1 MSSGAPPHAG
11 SGGPPPPA
19 VLALPHGMVVV
30 GDEAVQRAVV
40 LRLGVNFR
48 ATVCS
53 DINAAVEMLLQRM
66 KEFDFVVISEELIIG
81 SSRPE
86 IMKLLREETGLRLL
100 VLRNEGGNEYSFV
113 PIVRRSD
120 TVCIEVSHASSTRL
134 PAASPHDG
142 SNGSTAAAIASSVR
156 RTTNGRKHR
165 RRAEKVIGTQGH
177 DAGEQSSQH
186 RQRKKRFIW
195 TPELS
200 KIFKEIYEELLLTGI
215 NYILTKY
222 KAYLLKQEQKDQQ
235 LPVDDNTNTS
245 SIKSQRG
252 SASLQQQIMNYGEN
266 DIMDN
271 QSIILSQTRYNEH
284 SNKQPKLLTANY
296 HGPRNMHHH
305 HKNTNNMQ
313 PSNGFN
319 MSFNKEEVIEATYQ
333 NQLTTRRVSA
343 SHAIAKASRRVTM
356 TKYMHPISQLHQQ
369 DYETTPDDSSNNTNN
384 IYEKYGEGWEAF
396 EDGGVSSTT
405 CTTLQNM
412 VHSAFR

>member
-53 DINAAVEMLLQRM
+53 EINAAVEMLRERT
-66 KEFDFVVISEELIIG
+66 KEFDFAVISEESIRSL
-81 SSRPE
+81 RPE
-86 IMKLLREETGLRLL
+86 IMKFLGEETGLRLL
-100 VLRNEGGNEYSFV
+100 VLRNEGGNEYSVV
-113 PIVRRSD
+113 PVVRRSD
-120 TVCIEVSHASSTRL
+120 TVCIEVSHASSARL

-142 SNGSTAAAIASSVR
+142 SNGSTAAAAAAVASSVR
-156 RTTNGRKHR
+156 RATNGRKHR
-165 RRAEKVIGTQGH
+165 RRAGEK
-177 DAGEQSSQH
+177 SSQH

-200 KIFKEIYEELLLTGI
+200 KIFIEIYEELLLTGI
-215 NYILTKY
+215 NPVPTKILELMKLRIGPMNDPELTRNTVSSYLQKY

-235 LPVDDNTNTS
+235 LPIDDNTNTS
-245 SIKSQRG
+245 SIKSQQG

-266 DIMDN
+266 DSMDN

-305 HKNTNNMQ
+305 HKNTNMQ
-313 PSNGFN
+313 PSNVLLDQSKGIQY
-319 MSFNKEEVIEATYQ
+319 V
-333 NQLTTRRVSA
+333 L
-343 SHAIAKASRRVTM
+343 
-356 TKYMHPISQLHQQ
+356 
-369 DYETTPDDSSNNTNN
+369 
-384 IYEKYGEGWEAF
+384 
-396 EDGGVSSTT
+396 
-405 CTTLQNM
+405 
-412 VHSAFR
+412 